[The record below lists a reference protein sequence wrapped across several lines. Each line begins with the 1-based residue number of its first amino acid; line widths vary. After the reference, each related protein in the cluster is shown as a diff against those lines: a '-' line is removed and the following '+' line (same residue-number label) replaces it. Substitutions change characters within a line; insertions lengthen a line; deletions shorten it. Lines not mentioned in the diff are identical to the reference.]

1 MAVSA
6 ADITAMMIALL
17 PHGDAWPCTT
27 ESNFGQLMQPYADEF
42 ARISSMHDVVFNEMS
57 THTTAQMLDEYEL
70 DYGLPD
76 CVLDAQT
83 TLQRLNA
90 LMIKDDLVGGQDRQ
104 FFIDLAAQ
112 LGYAITIAE
121 FNEANPGPP
130 TAFQGVPLAGQDWN
144 FVWQITADTNITPR
158 GYGSQYNERYS
169 NTNSELLECTLR
181 AYAHDH
187 RVLLFN
193 FI

>member
-1 MAVSA
+1 
-6 ADITAMMIALL
+6 
-17 PHGDAWPCTT
+17 
-27 ESNFGQLMQPYADEF
+27 
-42 ARISSMHDVVFNEMS
+42 MS